1 MTDAVMELSRF
12 NALPVEQA
20 ERELIGCCAS
30 PAWAREVAAGRP
42 YPGVPNLLATA
53 DAALARLDWA
63 GVAEALARHPRIGQR
78 PAGEGRDFAWSRR
91 EQSGVADADQATA
104 VALVEANEEYERRF
118 GHLFLIFASGRGPA
132 EILAAARER
141 LGHDD
146 ATERQVVRDELA
158 KIVQLRLGRLVAS

>member
-1 MTDAVMELSRF
+1 VTDAVTELSRF

-20 ERELIGCCAS
+20 EKELFGCCAS

-42 YPGVPNLLATA
+42 FSGVPDLLATA

-63 GVAEALARHPRIGQR
+63 GVAQALARHPRIGQR
-78 PAGEGRDFAWSRR
+78 PAGEGRDVAWSRR

-104 VALVEANEEYERRF
+104 AALAEANEEYERRF
-118 GHLFLIFASGRGPA
+118 GHLFLIFASGRGSA
-132 EILAAARER
+132 DILTAARER

-146 ATERQVVRDELA
+146 ATERQVVRGELA
-158 KIVQLRLGRLVAS
+158 KIVQLRVARLVAS

>member
-1 MTDAVMELSRF
+1 VTDAVMELSRF

-30 PAWAREVAAGRP
+30 LAWAREVAAGRP

>member
-1 MTDAVMELSRF
+1 MALSRF

-20 ERELIGCCAS
+20 EKELTGCCAS
-30 PAWAREVAAGRP
+30 PVWVREVAAGRP
-42 YPGVPNLLATA
+42 YPGVPDLLATA

-63 GVAEALARHPRIGQR
+63 GVAQALAGHPRIGQR
-78 PAGEGRDFAWSRR
+78 PAGEGRDAAWSRR

-104 VALVEANEEYERRF
+104 AALAEANEEYERRF

-146 ATERQVVRDELA
+146 ATERQVVRGELT
-158 KIVQLRLGRLVAS
+158 KIVLLRLARLVAS